1 LIPPKDFGKKK
12 TFKILES
19 FNDVYIVTDLMEI
32 DLKEVIR
39 GKNPQPLDDN
49 GIKYVV

>member
-1 LIPPKDFGKKK
+1 M
-12 TFKILES
+12 
-19 FNDVYIVTDLMEI
+19 DLMES

-49 GIKYVV
+49 GIKYFV